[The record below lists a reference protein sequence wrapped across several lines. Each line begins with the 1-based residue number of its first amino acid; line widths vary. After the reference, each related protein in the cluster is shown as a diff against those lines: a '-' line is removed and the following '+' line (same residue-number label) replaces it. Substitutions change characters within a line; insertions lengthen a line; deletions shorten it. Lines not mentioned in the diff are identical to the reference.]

1 MHELLAMIYIA
12 VDYDSID
19 ESRSSGAINP
29 QVAELCSRT
38 WAGADAWALFVA
50 MMRGMGKWFVHFL
63 SYSRSFG

>member
-12 VDYDSID
+12 VDYDSIED
-19 ESRSSGAINP
+19 SRSSGAMDL
-29 QVAELCSRT
+29 QLLELCSRT

-50 MMRGMGKWFVHFL
+50 MMRGMGKWFVHLL